1 LNQYIASVIFTTKP
15 LTNSVLVGVLQ
26 IESLTLNEYKMR
38 TPKTFKLIL
47 LVIVSGILTSG
58 FYSCG
63 NRSQKNSNEP
73 AEISDALIEQEVEEY
88 IYPLPSA
95 FEVTDMLN
103 EIEASYIF
111 DIANDPENTGRYFTE
126 KNRAI
131 NLGIYIADLAYATT
145 YNQTSEVQDYFRAT
159 EQLTRELD
167 LTAAFTDDLPEQI
180 SDNINNKEK
189 LIDIVTNVFQ
199 NAYSFLNKQGRTEL
213 SYLVLAGTVYEGLYL
228 TTHISEN
235 TFQNPR
241 LIETILFQK
250 QHIREL
256 GEMME
261 EYKDSE
267 LLSETWQDI
276 SAINAIYALEEGTTS
291 MTEEQVAKLTET
303 ITQIRNKHV
312 E

>member
-1 LNQYIASVIFTTKP
+1 
-15 LTNSVLVGVLQ
+15 
-26 IESLTLNEYKMR
+26 MR